1 MAAPIKT
8 TTTPLAVPSTIALT
22 SDEQITI
29 GQVGL
34 RNYIDGHAFFASKML
49 SDADLRQA
57 ASVILTA
64 VAAVAAVAAA
74 PSASTFSQKV
84 ALGQAALQ
92 TYVNQHATISS
103 YLLTPAILKE
113 ATQIVLSAV
122 QGDKTA
128 QVI

>member
-1 MAAPIKT
+1 MAAPTKT
-8 TTTPLAVPSTIALT
+8 TPIPATPAALT
-22 SDEQITI
+22 ADEQVTV

-34 RNYIDGHAFFASKML
+34 RNYINGHAFFASKML
-49 SDADLRQA
+49 TDADLRQA

-64 VAAVAAVAAA
+64 AAAA

-84 ALGQAALQ
+84 ALGQSALQ
-92 TYVNQHATISS
+92 AFVNQHATISS
-103 YLLTPAILKE
+103 YLLTPSILQE

-122 QGDKTA
+122 EGAKTA